1 MKKIISMIGLLCI
14 SIAILSGCSTEQNN
28 FTEKN
33 YTADSSQIQTIN
45 IDAIDRKIDIELSD
59 DNQIHIDYYE
69 SEQEFFNIAVSD
81 GHTLTM
87 SYNTEKQWT
96 DYIGFSAPLQNRTIR
111 LRIPQNLLSSLTVK
125 TTNEDIT
132 LPSLT
137 VTDSVSIYVNHGNI
151 QFDTLDAG
159 NTITLETKNG
169 NIKGTVLGSYDVFT
183 IESFAKKG
191 ENSLPE
197 SKAGGNKILKVFTN
211 NGDIEMD
218 IKK

>member
-1 MKKIISMIGLLCI
+1 MCI
-14 SIAILSGCSTEQNN
+14 R
-28 FTEKN
+28 
-33 YTADSSQIQTIN
+33 
-45 IDAIDRKIDIELSD
+45 DR
-59 DNQIHIDYYE
+59 
-69 SEQEFFNIAVSD
+69 
-81 GHTLTM
+81 
-87 SYNTEKQWT
+87 
-96 DYIGFSAPLQNRTIR
+96 
-111 LRIPQNLLSSLTVK
+111 
-125 TTNEDIT
+125 DIT

-169 NIKGTVLGSYDVFT
+169 NIKGTVLGSYDDFT

-197 SKAGGNKILKVFTN
+197 SKAGGNKILKVLTN

>member
-1 MKKIISMIGLLCI
+1 M
-14 SIAILSGCSTEQNN
+14 
-28 FTEKN
+28 
-33 YTADSSQIQTIN
+33 
-45 IDAIDRKIDIELSD
+45 
-59 DNQIHIDYYE
+59 
-69 SEQEFFNIAVSD
+69 
-81 GHTLTM
+81 
-87 SYNTEKQWT
+87 
-96 DYIGFSAPLQNRTIR
+96 QNRTIR

-169 NIKGTVLGSYDVFT
+169 NIKGTVLGSYDDFT